1 MFRVSVDVGG
11 TFTDLV
17 ALDEATGEMVNIK
30 VPTTPRS
37 PEAGVVD
44 AFRSFLE
51 GAKPAS
57 VGMVSHATTI
67 ATNALFGQ
75 LSLELPRT
83 ALITTRGFRDV
94 VEIGRQRRAEV
105 YNLFFQRPPMLVAR
119 RLRYEVDER
128 TEASGDVSKPLDRAQ
143 LDAVLDEVEA
153 EGVESL
159 AVAFLNS
166 YANPVNEEEALNA
179 VKERG
184 LAVYTTASSRISN
197 EYREYERFSTAV
209 VNAVLMPIIHAY
221 VTALA
226 REMKGLGVAAP
237 LYVMQSN
244 GGLST
249 AENVSQKPVTIVES
263 GPSAGVIAAAW
274 LGEATGEQN
283 LISFDMGGTTAKA
296 GTVRG
301 RMPEVVPE
309 YEVAGH
315 IHMGRLVKGSG
326 YPVRFPFIDLAECS
340 AGGGTIAWVD
350 EGGVMRVGPTSAGAS
365 PGPACYSRGG
375 TEPTITDANLLLGRL
390 NPESLLGGG
399 MKIYAD
405 KAEEAFK
412 RLSSKLD
419 TDAHEAAVGVVRLA
433 NSMMS
438 KILRIVSVERGYD
451 PRGFSIVAF
460 GGAGPMHVCA
470 LADELGV
477 GKVLVPPNP
486 GMFSALGLLTADLF
500 HDYARAMVSRFD
512 EVDAGR
518 AEASFM
524 EMEEEGRETL
534 ASEGVEPVKM
544 TFIRQVDLRYLGQ
557 AYELTVEVPR
567 MLVGSLSSVA
577 ASFHAKH
584 REVYGYAA
592 EDEPVELVNLRVRAV
607 GLIPKPRLREH
618 RRGVKPS
625 PSSRRRVYF
634 EGPGEWVDTPVYV
647 REQARWG
654 KPVKGPAIVEQYDAT
669 TVVYPGWEASM
680 DGIGDLILRRLR
692 G

>member
-1 MFRVSVDVGG
+1 MSVDVGG

-30 VPTTPRS
+30 VPTTPRN

-44 AFRSFLE
+44 AFRSFLD
-51 GAKPAS
+51 GGKPDS

-75 LSLELPRT
+75 LNLELPKT
-83 ALITTRGFRDV
+83 ALITTSGFRDV

-105 YNLFFQRPPMLVAR
+105 YNLFFQRPPMLVER

-128 TEASGDVSKPLDRAQ
+128 TEASGEVSRPLDRAQ

-166 YANPVNEEEALNA
+166 YANPANEEEALRA
-179 VKERG
+179 VEDRG
-184 LAVYTTASSRISN
+184 LAVHATASSRISN

-209 VNAVLMPIIHAY
+209 VNAVLIPIIHTY
-221 VTALA
+221 LTALTG
-226 REMKGLGVAAP
+226 EMKGLGVSAP

-274 LGEATGEQN
+274 LGELAGEQN

-309 YEVAGH
+309 YEVAGR

-350 EGGVMRVGPTSAGAS
+350 EGGAMRVGPTSAGAS
-365 PGPACYSRGG
+365 PGPACYDRGG

-399 MKIYAD
+399 MKIYAG

-412 RLSSKLD
+412 RLSSRLGI
-419 TDAHEAAVGVVRLA
+419 DASEAAVGVVRLA

-451 PRGFSIVAF
+451 PRDFAIVAF

-470 LADELGV
+470 LAEELGV
-477 GKVLVPPNP
+477 DKVLVPPNP

-500 HDYARAMVSRFD
+500 HDYTRAMVSRLD
-512 EVDAGR
+512 EADVGK
-518 AEASFM
+518 AERSFI

-534 ASEGVEPVKM
+534 ASEGVPPARM
-544 TFIRQVDLRYLGQ
+544 TFIRQMDLRYLGQ

-567 MLVGSLSSVA
+567 RLAGGLGSMA
-577 ASFHAKH
+577 ASFHSRH
-584 REVYGYAA
+584 MEVYGYAA
-592 EDEPVELVNLRVRAV
+592 KDEPVELVSLRVRAV
-607 GLIPKPRLREH
+607 GPIPKPRLREH
-618 RRGVKPS
+618 RRGAKPQ
-625 PSSRRRVYF
+625 PSSRRGVYF
-634 EGPGEWVDTPVYV
+634 EGPREWIDTPIYI
-647 REQARWG
+647 REQARWS
-654 KPVKGPAIVEQYDAT
+654 KPIEGPAVVEQYDAT

-680 DGIGDLILRRLR
+680 DDIGDLILRRLKE
-692 G
+692 